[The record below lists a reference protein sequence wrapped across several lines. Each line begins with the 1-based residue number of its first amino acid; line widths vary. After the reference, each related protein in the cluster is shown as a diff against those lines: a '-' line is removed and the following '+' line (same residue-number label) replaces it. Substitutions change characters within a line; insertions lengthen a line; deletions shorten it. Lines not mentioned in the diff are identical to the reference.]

1 MTAQND
7 QHKDKRMS
15 LLLSAVDH
23 GANELDRQF
32 LDKLKERSTAEF
44 LAFSTDGDRQS
55 EKTIPISIWRIIMK
69 SRRAKLA
76 AAAVIIIIVVLSVT
90 VLDKSIPSAYALEQ
104 TMKAYEGLR
113 FVHIKDFREGES
125 EPQEFW
131 VELDEQEQVK
141 RFRASVPIWAEREG
155 PMVGLWSEGK
165 LQIWGNK
172 DNVLVTRHEES
183 LGLDM
188 LKLVKNFDPRSVVKE
203 LHQREAEGKAEI
215 TTSEPTLKSEPI
227 IITVKNLSPSSGAGS
242 QLVLSVDQNT
252 KLVTRVVFNKPKDFD
267 GYRHSWEFSDYNVAV
282 DESFFMLSEV
292 PENARRLGVTGYDRE
307 ARYDPTEIGLAQDKR
322 GDNEIAVE
330 LARQFVQALIDKDYE
345 KAGKLCGGMPAD
357 TAEKLESLVGN
368 RTYKKILC
376 IEKPIISANSSTKA
390 INVPCVVAGRW
401 SGAMLVIRM
410 NISVEPNMADSN
422 RWIVDCNDIYK
433 RLVITADPTDTTA
446 TFMKDINAKLAS
458 LDINKSAADDV
469 IAVLG
474 EPWAYRYRHND
485 LEEDNLPEA
494 YTMDYPGGVVVSIYK
509 NQVMLWGCQ
518 QIPGHEI
525 PGYIFSDSIQIGT
538 TLDDVFKK
546 LGTPARVVEGFGG
559 EGNKT
564 MYEDNTSYVNMNIN
578 ERKGFCFFQYD
589 SNGEK
594 VKLYLDDNVLYKGT
608 GKTKGTCLYGTVSNG
623 KRIRISSKD
632 NKVVSL
638 HEYRTEPI
646 GTIE

>member
-1 MTAQND
+1 MSEIDEKEIERRFEAISKFEPNSEVTARDVEQVG
-7 QHKDKRMS
+7 KR
-15 LLLSAVDH
+15 L
-23 GANELDRQF
+23 
-32 LDKLKERSTAEF
+32 AEQ
-44 LAFSTDGDRQS
+44 TGVQRNM
-55 EKTIPISIWRIIMK
+55 WRIIMK
-69 SRRAKLA
+69 SRITKLA

-113 FVHIKDFREGES
+113 FVHIKDFRDGES

-141 RFRASVPIWAEREG
+141 RFRASLPVWAEREG
-155 PMVGLWSEGK
+155 PMVAVWSEGK
-165 LQIWGNK
+165 LQIWGKK
-172 DNVLVTRHEES
+172 DNVLATKHTDS
-183 LGLDM
+183 LGLEI
-188 LKLVKNFDPRSVVKE
+188 LNIVKKFDPRSMVKE
-203 LHQREAEGKAEI
+203 LHQLETEGKVEI
-215 TTSEPTLKSEPI
+215 RTNEPKLKSEPI
-227 IITVKNLSPSSGAGS
+227 IITAKILTPISDAGN

-267 GYRHSWEFSDYNVAV
+267 GYRHSWEFSDYNIAV

-292 PENARRLGVTGYDRE
+292 PENAKRLRVTGYDRE
-307 ARYDPTEIGLAQDKR
+307 ARYDPTEIGLAQDKC

-345 KAGKLCGGMPAD
+345 KAGKLCGGIPAD

-376 IEKPIISANSSTKA
+376 IEQPTISANSSTKA

-401 SGAMLVIRM
+401 GGAMLVIRM
-410 NISVEPNMADSN
+410 NISVEPNTADSN
-422 RWIVDCNDIYK
+422 RWIVDCNDIYR

-446 TFMKDINAKLAS
+446 TFMKNINAKLAS
-458 LDINKSAADDV
+458 LDINKSTADDV

-474 EPWAYRYRHND
+474 EPWAYRSRHND

-494 YTMDYPGGVVVSIYK
+494 YTMDYPGGFIVSIYK
-509 NQVMLWGCQ
+509 NQVMQWGCQ
-518 QIPGHEI
+518 QISGYEI
-525 PGYIFSDSIQIGT
+525 SGYTFSNSIQIGT
-538 TLDDVFKK
+538 TLDDVFEK
-546 LGTPARVVEGFGG
+546 LGSPTKVVEGFGG
-559 EGNKT
+559 EGNKI
-564 MYEDNTSYVNMNIN
+564 MYENNTSYVNMNIN

-589 SNGEK
+589 KNGEK
-594 VKLYLDDNVLYKGT
+594 VKFYFDDNVLYKGT
-608 GKTKGTCLYGTVSNG
+608 GKMKGSCLYGTVRNG

-638 HEYRTEPI
+638 YEYRTEPL